1 LENAVPKYRFIDDE
15 PKEKP
20 VARFKYLGSDDI
32 GRADKMSLYGTNF
45 KMGEVSEV
53 DNEYGA
59 QKLRTVWKTA
69 FEEVEDENGDDDGS
83 EPGDPGKPRRGPGR
97 PRKTD
102 EEREAEKAEREADKA
117 QRDAEKA
124 RREQERDDA
133 KAQREAEKEGAQPKV
148 TEVPDDDFNEG
159 EPF

>member
-1 LENAVPKYRFIDDE
+1 MVKYRFIDDE

-20 VARFKYLGSDDI
+20 VARFRYIGSDDI

-59 QKLRTVWKTA
+59 QKLRTVWKGA
-69 FEEVEDENGDDDGS
+69 FEEVEGDDDD
-83 EPGDPGKPRRGPGR
+83 EDKPRRGPGR

-124 RREQERDDA
+124 RRAPARDDA
-133 KAQREAEKEGAQPKV
+133 KAQREAEKEGAQPKGAESG
-148 TEVPDDDFNEG
+148 TDETTFEEG

>member
-1 LENAVPKYRFIDDE
+1 MVKYRFIDDKPE
-15 PKEKP
+15 EGKP
-20 VARFKYLGSDDI
+20 VAKFLYKGSDAI
-32 GRADKMSLYGTNF
+32 GRAEKVSLYGANF

-53 DNEYGA
+53 ENEYGA
-59 QKLRTVWKTA
+59 NKLRTVWKEG
-69 FEEVEDENGDDDGS
+69 FEEVDAEDDDD
-83 EPGDPGKPRRGPGR
+83 EKPRRGPGR

-124 RREQERDDA
+124 RREQERDDE
-133 KAQREAEKEGAQPKV
+133 KAQREAERAGAQPK
-148 TEVPDDDFNEG
+148 TSEEDFNEG